1 MSTTAK
7 PNPTPSLE
15 PQQDLLDILFETRNR
30 AYGAYVLRRNYPTYA
45 RNALLIM
52 LSVLV
57 VLFLMPFIS
66 KVFKKE
72 ERLKQSVEVIL
83 EEPPA
88 LNPEAPPPPPPPPV
102 ETPPPPEVKQVR
114 FVPPI
119 LEENVAPEDEEKPPV
134 MDTLQ
139 KVKNIGDEDIE
150 GEDVDRPINDT
161 VGSWRA
167 KVQVQA
173 PPPTEDNTIYT
184 TANVQQQAEY
194 PGGQA
199 AMYKWI
205 NENIRYPDVAREQG
219 ISGKVYVKF
228 VVEKDGSISDIKIVK
243 SPAPSLEK
251 EVIRVLNL
259 MPKWNPAKQ
268 NGKAVRVYF
277 NMPVDFKLN
286 N

>member
-1 MSTTAK
+1 M
-7 PNPTPSLE
+7 LE
-15 PQQDLLDILFETRNR
+15 ILFATRNR
-30 AYGAYVLRRNYPTYA
+30 AYGAYVLRRNYPTYV

-52 LSVLV
+52 LAALVLLFLLPIISKAFAKAEREKQNVEV
-57 VLFLMPFIS
+57 VL
-66 KVFKKE
+66 E
-72 ERLKQSVEVIL
+72 A
-83 EEPPA
+83 PPA
-88 LNPEAPPPPPPPPV
+88 LDPEAPPPPPPPPL

-119 LEENVAPEDEEKPPV
+119 LEENVAPEDEEKPPLQ
-134 MDTLQ
+134 DTL
-139 KVKNIGDEDIE
+139 KTVKNIGDEDRD
-150 GEDVDRPINDT
+150 GEDVDKPIQDT
-161 VGSWRA
+161 AGSWRA

-173 PPPTEDNTIYT
+173 PPKQEDNTIYT
-184 TANVQQQAEY
+184 TANVQQQAEF
-194 PGGQA
+194 PGGTA

-228 VVEKDGSISDIKIVK
+228 VVEKNGAISDIKITK

-251 EVIRVLNL
+251 EVIRILNL

-268 NGKAVRVYF
+268 NGNSVRVYF

>member
-1 MSTTAK
+1 MKSRMIRTVNLLLAMGALTFSMAAQTAA
-7 PNPTPSLE
+7 PS
-15 PQQDLLDILFETRNR
+15 
-30 AYGAYVLRRNYPTYA
+30 
-45 RNALLIM
+45 
-52 LSVLV
+52 
-57 VLFLMPFIS
+57 
-66 KVFKKE
+66 
-72 ERLKQSVEVIL
+72 
-83 EEPPA
+83 
-88 LNPEAPPPPPPPPV
+88 
-102 ETPPPPEVKQVR
+102 
-114 FVPPI
+114 
-119 LEENVAPEDEEKPPV
+119 PED
-134 MDTLQ
+134 
-139 KVKNIGDEDIE
+139 N
-150 GEDVDRPINDT
+150 N
-161 VGSWRA
+161 
-167 KVQVQA
+167 
-173 PPPTEDNTIYT
+173 IYT
-184 TANVQQQAEY
+184 SASVQQQAEY

>member
-7 PNPTPSLE
+7 PTPPLQ
-15 PQQDLLDILFETRNR
+15 QQDMLEILFATRNR
-30 AYGAYVLRRNYPTYA
+30 AYGAYVLRRNYPTYV

-52 LSVLV
+52 LAALVL
-57 VLFLMPFIS
+57 LFLLPLIS
-66 KVFKKE
+66 KAFAKADRE
-72 ERLKQSVEVIL
+72 KQSVEVVL
-83 EEPPA
+83 EAPPA
-88 LNPEAPPPPPPPPV
+88 LNPDVPPPPPPPPV

-119 LEENVAPEDEEKPPV
+119 LEENVAPEDEEKPPLQ
-134 MDTLQ
+134 DTL
-139 KVKNIGDEDIE
+139 KTVKNIGDEDRD
-150 GEDVDRPINDT
+150 GEDVDKPIQDT
-161 VGSWRA
+161 AGSWRA

-173 PPPTEDNTIYT
+173 PPKQEDNTIYT
-184 TANVQQQAEY
+184 TANVQQQAEF
-194 PGGQA
+194 PGGNA

-228 VVEKDGSISDIKIVK
+228 VVEKNGAISDIKITK

-251 EVIRVLNL
+251 EVIRILNL

-268 NGKAVRVYF
+268 NGNSVRVYF